1 MTART
6 NTAHDRRARK
16 TRTKDVCALLVRVV
30 CALFLCASVAVAQ
43 RRGQRGGA
51 GATEFEINNVPYD
64 GRFTFVRLRYPTS
77 RAGYGNGGG
86 YFGGINY
93 WWDHD
98 YPRADQHLTTMLR
111 ELTLIGTAAGH
122 NVIAIG
128 SADLFRYPLAYM
140 SEPGQW
146 EMSEEDVLNL
156 RSYLGKG
163 GFLILDDFAGNGQLA
178 NFQLQ
183 LLRVL
188 PGARLVQL
196 DVSHPIF
203 HSFFDIASLEYSH
216 PYYGVPSSF
225 LGVFEDNDPA
235 KRLLLIANYN
245 NDIGESWEFSD
256 TGFLPID
263 ITNEAYKLGIN
274 YLVYA
279 MTH

>member
-1 MTART
+1 MKRHWRT
-6 NTAHDRRARK
+6 
-16 TRTKDVCALLVRVV
+16 ALLVVLASAGLV
-30 CALFLCASVAVAQ
+30 ALAAAQ
-43 RRGQRGGA
+43 RQRGQRNQA

-64 GRFTFVRLRYPTS
+64 GRFAFVRLRYSPS
-77 RAGYGNGGG
+77 RSGFGQGGG

-111 ELTLIGTAAGH
+111 EMTLIGTSRGS
-122 NVIAIG
+122 NVISIG
-128 SADLFRYPLAYM
+128 SPDLFRYPLAYM
-140 SEPGQW
+140 SEPGW
-146 EMSEEDVLNL
+146 WDMPDEDAANL
-156 RSYLGKG
+156 RAWFGKG
-163 GFLILDDFAGNGQLA
+163 GFMILDDFAGEMQLS
-178 NFQLQ
+178 NFQAQ

-196 DVSHPIF
+196 DESHPIF
-203 HSFFDIASLEYSH
+203 NSFFEIPDVGFAH
-216 PYYGVPSSF
+216 PYSGVPAAF
-225 LGVFEDNDPA
+225 LGVYEDNDPS

-256 TGFLPID
+256 TGMLPID
-263 ITNEAYKLGIN
+263 ITNQAYKLGIN